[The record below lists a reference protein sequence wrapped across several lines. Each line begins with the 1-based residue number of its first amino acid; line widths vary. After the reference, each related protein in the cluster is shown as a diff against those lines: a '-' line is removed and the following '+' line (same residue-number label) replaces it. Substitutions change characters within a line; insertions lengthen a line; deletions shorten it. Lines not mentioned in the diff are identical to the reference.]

1 MTDYP
6 TNPAATTGPSGDG
19 SKQLAKESKAGLAV
33 TFVLS
38 VLGTGALDWL
48 TNLDTS
54 GWSGWWA
61 SAAVLGVSG
70 LAGTLTAW
78 LKKNR

>member
-1 MTDYP
+1 MP
-6 TNPAATTGPSGDG
+6 NPANAGPNNDG
-19 SKQLAKESKAGLAV
+19 SQSLAKESKAGLAV
-33 TFVLS
+33 TVFLTI
-38 VLGTGALDWL
+38 LGTGVLDWL

-61 SAAVLGVSG
+61 TAAVGLVSG
-70 LAGTLTAW
+70 LIGLITAW